1 MEAVPGKAFYETI
14 ACATFAHC
22 SLRLAPIVKSH
33 TPKLLQKGGVMKKA
47 SCLIWI
53 LLGFG
58 YLAFAGGPDFSG
70 NWTLLREDGI
80 FNGTAAQIEGE
91 KADNGMVITHT
102 GNRLVVESQC
112 VQCLNQNQIR
122 EYIIDGKGRN
132 MPGKQ
137 NGVISY
143 SAKWN
148 GQALIIEKGFGGTTP
163 FGQTTVHMRQVWA
176 LSADKQV
183 LTIATSA
190 MGSNAEFTSTQVYK
204 RLQ

>member
-1 MEAVPGKAFYETI
+1 
-14 ACATFAHC
+14 
-22 SLRLAPIVKSH
+22 
-33 TPKLLQKGGVMKKA
+33 MKKA
-47 SCLIWI
+47 SCLILI

-58 YLAFAGGPDFSG
+58 YLAFAGEPDFSG

-91 KADNGMVITHT
+91 NADDGMVITHT

-112 VQCLNQNQIR
+112 VQCINQNQIR

-132 MPGKQ
+132 MPGEQ

-143 SAKWN
+143 SAKWD
-148 GQALIIEKGFGGTTP
+148 GQALIMEKGFGGTTP
-163 FGQTTVHMRQVWA
+163 FGQTTINTRQVWA

-183 LTIATSA
+183 LTIATSS
-190 MGSNAEFTSTQVYK
+190 MGSKSEFTSTRVYK